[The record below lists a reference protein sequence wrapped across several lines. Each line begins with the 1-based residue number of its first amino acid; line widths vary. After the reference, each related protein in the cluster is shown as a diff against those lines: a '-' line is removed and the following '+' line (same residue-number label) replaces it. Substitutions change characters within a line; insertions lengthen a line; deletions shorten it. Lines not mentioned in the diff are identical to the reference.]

1 MESVP
6 RAVATGYGV
15 STGSGSDRVMIE
27 EDRDP
32 VVIAPGTDLIDKERP
47 NAVVTTFTL
56 TEQCLDDSLSALRC
70 NGECWCGVHGISR
83 FEPCPHRIRC
93 VKSLTDFVA
102 I

>member
-6 RAVATGYGV
+6 GAVATGYGV

-47 NAVVTTFTL
+47 NAVVTTFT
-56 TEQCLDDSLSALRC
+56 
-70 NGECWCGVHGISR
+70 W
-83 FEPCPHRIRC
+83 
-93 VKSLTDFVA
+93 K
-102 I
+102 